1 MNAKIIK
8 TKQALLDAFCRL
20 ADTIPI
26 NEITVTQL
34 CQEAGINRT
43 TFYRYYDIPT
53 DVIVQKAEE
62 LMEQAV
68 SSAHNSSI
76 EDVYE
81 YILYLCNTYYENRK
95 LIGVYIDTS
104 GDLFKLQYDLILRH
118 SDKLHFLADPVN
130 NFVAGGVAS
139 TIMTWMIRGC
149 TTPPEEVA
157 QYIFDCINKLSNAK

>member
-8 TKQALLDAFCRL
+8 TRQALLDALCRL
-20 ADTIPI
+20 AETVPV
-26 NEITVTQL
+26 NQITVTQL

-62 LMEQAV
+62 LME
-68 SSAHNSSI
+68 
-76 EDVYE
+76 ETVYSKIHSMQDP
-81 YILYLCNTYYENRK
+81 YVYLLSMCNTYYENRK
-95 LIGVYIDTS
+95 LIGVYLNAS
-104 GDLFKLQYDLILRH
+104 GDLFKLHYNLSLRH
-118 SDKLHFLADPVN
+118 ASKLQFLQDPVN

-139 TIMTWMIRGC
+139 AIMAWMIQGC

-157 QYIFDCINKLSNAK
+157 KYLFDCISKLSNIK